1 MNEFTEVERAKF
13 EKWFKV
19 YGNPDLCQEAQLH
32 GFLGRAH
39 LARKGQNDPS
49 QLKMYRVTYLD
60 HTGEQT
66 YRRVMAK
73 SPKAAMKMVED
84 VNPLFSALYAK
95 RPTIYVKVQK

>member
-60 HTGEQT
+60 ALGNQQFK
-66 YRRVMAK
+66 RLMAK
-73 SPKAAMKMVED
+73 SPKEAMKMVED
-84 VNPLFSALYAK
+84 EHHFYQALYAK
-95 RPTIYVKVQK
+95 RPNISAKVKK

>member
-1 MNEFTEVERAKF
+1 MNEFTEAERAKF

-60 HTGEQT
+60 NTGEQT
-66 YRRVMAK
+66 YCRLMAK
-73 SPKAAMKMVED
+73 SPKDAMAIVEKE
-84 VNPLFSALYAK
+84 NPLFSALYAK
-95 RPTIYVKVQK
+95 RPTIYVKVPK